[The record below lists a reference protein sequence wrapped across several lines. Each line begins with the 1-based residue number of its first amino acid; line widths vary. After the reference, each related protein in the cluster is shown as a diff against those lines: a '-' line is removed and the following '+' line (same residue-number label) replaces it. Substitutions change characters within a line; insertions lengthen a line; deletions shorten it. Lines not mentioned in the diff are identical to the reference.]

1 MDGERNLAVLIST
14 MEPRLVAGKWVFRT
28 SETGF
33 NTDALETALLMFR
46 EPEGVT
52 IISSAT
58 PADDD
63 LPVWA
68 MITLSIHSSLE
79 AVGFLAAITT
89 SLAAKNIPVNAV
101 SAYYHD
107 HIFVPYTRRDDALEC
122 LRCMMRETDSGCL
135 YSER

>member
-1 MDGERNLAVLIST
+1 MDGERNLDTLLKT
-14 MEPRLVAGKWVFRT
+14 MQPLLMDGKWVFRT
-28 SETGF
+28 SANGF
-33 NTDALETALLMFR
+33 DAATLETAILMLR

-52 IISSAT
+52 IISPAT
-58 PADDD
+58 PNNDG

-89 SLAAKNIPVNAV
+89 SLAAIDIPVNAV

-107 HIFVPYTRRDDALEC
+107 HIFVPYDRSDDALEC
-122 LRCMMRETDSGCL
+122 LRCMMRETNCD
-135 YSER
+135 

>member
-1 MDGERNLAVLIST
+1 MDGERNLDMLLKT
-14 MEPRLVAGKWVFRT
+14 MQPLLMDGKWVFRT
-28 SETGF
+28 SADSF
-33 NTDALETALLMFR
+33 DAATLETAILMFR

-52 IISSAT
+52 IISPAT
-58 PADDD
+58 PNHDG

-89 SLAAKNIPVNAV
+89 ALAAIDIPVNAV

-107 HIFVPYTRRDDALEC
+107 HIFVPYERRDDAMEC
-122 LRCMMRETDSGCL
+122 LRCMMRETNCD
-135 YSER
+135 